1 MLSPGLLTE
10 PACAATKHGKL
21 TTGKK
26 RRSPTTTAQ
35 IPSSSRHH
43 HSPIGSAHGSPQE
56 DRAKGVTAALRQARG
71 TGERRFPRRRAATGG
86 PVRGSL
92 SLIPAPPK
100 HAPFHVHSPH
110 SPSHSLHGAEAG
122 KRRNSAPVPVCANTP
137 ATGTPSR
144 GCNYT
149 VHTVRLPAR
158 TEGMRAPTAHRRGV
172 PAPVR
177 PVPFGSY
184 GFPGEP
190 GVQSGGT
197 SPGSSHGGRRWPSRH
212 AALLRAPLPALV
224 CHAPLTGSVLRAVSG
239 VLGVPA
245 GQLPGCRAGGG
256 GCCRSSAGCVSRASC
271 RSRI

>member
-1 MLSPGLLTE
+1 MRCGPTEPGSCAAEGCAPPARGPAPARHSPGE
-10 PACAATKHGKL
+10 
-21 TTGKK
+21 
-26 RRSPTTTAQ
+26 RRSAAEDAVPRLVNRACLRSNQTRQ
-35 IPSSSRHH
+35 INNWEETEIPHHHCPDPLLLQAPRHY

-158 TEGMRAPTAHRRGV
+158 TKGMRAPTAHRRGV

-197 SPGSSHGGRRWPSRH
+197 SPGSSHGGRR
-212 AALLRAPLPALV
+212 
-224 CHAPLTGSVLRAVSG
+224 
-239 VLGVPA
+239 
-245 GQLPGCRAGGG
+245 
-256 GCCRSSAGCVSRASC
+256 
-271 RSRI
+271 